1 MGARALGGLLWA
13 SLILCASL
21 ASCRKSSSTGL
32 HVTSIAVT
40 PAHPALAVGA
50 SRAFT
55 AIATF
60 SDFTT
65 QDLTDTVSWSS
76 SNGAV
81 AAISNAP
88 GSQGV
93 ASSLSVGSTLVT
105 ATDASS
111 GISGSSVLDV
121 TAAVLT
127 SLAVT
132 PTNPSI
138 ASGTGVAFTA
148 IGTFSDLTTQDLT
161 DTVTWSSSN
170 SAVAAIS
177 NAPGSQGLATSV
189 AIGATTISVVDPS
202 SGLGDSTTLDVTAAV
217 LTSLA
222 ITPTNPSI
230 ALGTTQ
236 QFTATG
242 TYSDGSTQ
250 DLTTAVTWSS
260 SNSAV
265 AAISNASGSEGL
277 ATSVA
282 AGSTTI
288 GAIDPGTSISASTT
302 LTITSNVVFRA
313 AASAGSGSGVLSL
326 TIATPAGTTAGDVL
340 IASIGVRPSSAVIT
354 PPAAGWTLVRRI
366 DTAGGPT
373 SSLAIYRRVATAG
386 EPVSHTWTLST
397 STGSAG
403 GIAAFYGVDTSNPVD
418 VENGQAT
425 ANALTHSTPSV
436 STTVADTMLV
446 SSHGFSS
453 AATWTPPAG
462 MTEVVDAASQAV
474 PNAVGL
480 SLEVNYASQAA
491 VGASGVKTATASND
505 ADSGCTHLL
514 ALRRAP

>member
-65 QDLTDTVSWSS
+65 QDLTDTVTWSS

-161 DTVTWSSSN
+161 DMVTWSSSN
-170 SAVAAIS
+170 
-177 NAPGSQGLATSV
+177 G
-189 AIGATTISVVDPS
+189 
-202 SGLGDSTTLDVTAAV
+202 
-217 LTSLA
+217 
-222 ITPTNPSI
+222 
-230 ALGTTQ
+230 
-236 QFTATG
+236 
-242 TYSDGSTQ
+242 
-250 DLTTAVTWSS
+250 
-260 SNSAV
+260 AV

>member
-1 MGARALGGLLWA
+1 
-13 SLILCASL
+13 
-21 ASCRKSSSTGL
+21 
-32 HVTSIAVT
+32 
-40 PAHPALAVGA
+40 
-50 SRAFT
+50 
-55 AIATF
+55 
-60 SDFTT
+60 
-65 QDLTDTVSWSS
+65 
-76 SNGAV
+76 
-81 AAISNAP
+81 
-88 GSQGV
+88 
-93 ASSLSVGSTLVT
+93 
-105 ATDASS
+105 
-111 GISGSSVLDV
+111 
-121 TAAVLT
+121 
-127 SLAVT
+127 
-132 PTNPSI
+132 
-138 ASGTGVAFTA
+138 VAFTA

-161 DTVTWSSSN
+161 DMVTWSSSN
-170 SAVAAIS
+170 
-177 NAPGSQGLATSV
+177 G
-189 AIGATTISVVDPS
+189 
-202 SGLGDSTTLDVTAAV
+202 
-217 LTSLA
+217 
-222 ITPTNPSI
+222 
-230 ALGTTQ
+230 
-236 QFTATG
+236 
-242 TYSDGSTQ
+242 
-250 DLTTAVTWSS
+250 
-260 SNSAV
+260 AV

-397 STGSAG
+397 STGSAS